1 MMSRPKVIGHRGWPT
16 RFPDN
21 TLAGVLAAS
30 VVADGV
36 EVDVRRSMDGKLVLS
51 HDPEIG
57 GLDVSTHPWQ
67 VLDEIDLGEGH
78 KPALL
83 DEVLAAVP
91 GLVFQFEIKNLPH
104 QTGFEPDHR
113 VALETAERVR
123 PGDIVTSFNWPS
135 LDAVRR
141 VFPDVVTGVL
151 VGRSG
156 DVDEAIEVCL
166 RGGHRSLIPSIEL
179 PTLGLIRALELGLMV
194 FPWVVNETERAEELV
209 GLGVSGIITD
219 DPALVRE
226 VVGRDP

>member
-1 MMSRPKVIGHRGWPT
+1 M
-16 RFPDN
+16 
-21 TLAGVLAAS
+21 
-30 VVADGV
+30 
-36 EVDVRRSMDGKLVLS
+36 
-51 HDPEIG
+51 
-57 GLDVSTHPWQ
+57 HPWQ
-67 VLDEIDLGEGH
+67 LLDEIDLGEGH